1 MVSKK
6 IIHKLQLETI
16 KNNKNGAQTNLLIA
30 PPKKNKIGN
39 MNGGICPKCNEGD
52 KLFTY

>member
-30 PPKKNKIGN
+30 PPQKKQNRKYEWWDL
-39 MNGGICPKCNEGD
+39 PKMQ
-52 KLFTY
+52 